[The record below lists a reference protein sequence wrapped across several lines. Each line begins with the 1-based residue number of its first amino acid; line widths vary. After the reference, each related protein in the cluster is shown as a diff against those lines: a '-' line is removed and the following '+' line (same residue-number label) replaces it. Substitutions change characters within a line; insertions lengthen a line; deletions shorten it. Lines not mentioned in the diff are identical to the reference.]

1 MALRQIFTTI
11 NDAWNA
17 KSSPSMLGLISL
29 ISGAFI
35 TASGLRWVISN
46 IRTDAPF
53 ALYLPVVMLATSLGG
68 IGPGIV
74 TLLAGAVLGIAL
86 SPSTAPDSSALLG
99 LLVIYIGVSGL
110 TIWFAHHY
118 RSLVVQQ
125 RLLVNQLRAEE
136 SHRVLLMREMSHR
149 LKNKIAT
156 IQAVAHQVL
165 RDHPAA
171 RDALSQRLTALA
183 ATDDLIARSSE
194 EGCDLRELF
203 RVELAPY
210 ESPRLTFLGPD
221 THLGPKLAVSLG
233 LIIHELAT
241 NSAKYGALSVG
252 SGLVQISWRLLG
264 DRLRIAWDE
273 GNGPR
278 VAPPAR
284 EGFGTRLMNS
294 ALAAHDGTVTMD
306 YLTTG
311 LHCQINCRMEDA
323 RRRHVSQLYD
333 Q

>member
-29 ISGAFI
+29 ISGALI

-86 SPSTAPDSSALLG
+86 SPSTAPDSLALLG

-183 ATDDLIARSSE
+183 ATDDLIAKSHEVS
-194 EGCDLRELF
+194 CDLKELF
-203 RVELAPY
+203 RVELGPY
-210 ESPRLTFLGPD
+210 ESPRITFIGPD
-221 THLGPKLAVSLG
+221 ILLSPKLAVSLG

-241 NSAKYGALSVG
+241 NCAKYGALSVEG
-252 SGLVQISWRLLG
+252 GLIQISWRRLG
-264 DRLRIAWDE
+264 DRLSIAWEE

-278 VAPPAR
+278 VTPPTKH
-284 EGFGTRLMNS
+284 GFGTRLMKT
-294 ALAAHDGTVTMD
+294 ALAAHDGAVSMD
-306 YLTTG
+306 YMTTG
-311 LHCQINCRMEDA
+311 LHCQINCRMEGA
-323 RRRHVSQLYD
+323 RLPYISQLSD